1 MNMVL
6 WIAAG
11 ALAGWA
17 AFTLLGLNHSRG
29 PWISALI
36 GAAGGI
42 VGGALVSP
50 LFVTPPP
57 AGAFSMDALMFAT
70 ALAAAALAAGNL
82 VHDRWGI

>member
-17 AFTLLGLNHSRG
+17 AFALLGLNHTRG

-42 VGGALVSP
+42 AGGALVAP
-50 LFVTPPP
+50 LFVSMPP
-57 AGAFSMDALMFAT
+57 GGGFSMDALVFA
-70 ALAAAALAAGNL
+70 AVLAAAALAAGNL
-82 VHDRWGI
+82 VHDRGGI